1 MARRQ
6 ANQQSRS
13 IRCAMVITLTLVSAA
28 GPTARAQDGETLE
41 GIKVTAPR
49 LERDALDTPAAVTVV
64 DEQSIQRGRQRR
76 SLDEG
81 LATVPG
87 LFFQNRYNF
96 AQGLR
101 ISSRGFG
108 ARAPFGVRG
117 LQVRLDGL
125 PLTLPDGQSQ
135 LDSIDLDSAQRIE
148 VRRGPASVLYGNAT
162 GGVIDITTADGT
174 AMQQDAVIRADT
186 GSDDYNR
193 INARTGGNHGDWAH
207 HLSLTGLD
215 YGGFREQSRAKRAR
229 LHGKVRHELSDG
241 HSLTGIATLLDAPV
255 GEDPGGLRDAQVDA
269 DRSQATDFA
278 RRLDAGQTVT
288 QQRLGL
294 VYKGE
299 FGTGE
304 VTARAHYSRRD
315 FGQQLPFPGSSL
327 IGFERD
333 FFGTGVSYEDEL
345 TSVSGGAP
353 VRFVIG
359 ADWDRQIDDRE
370 RFIVNTQG
378 TTVRRAE
385 REDQRATAFGAFAQ
399 ADIPLGAGWTATL
412 GVRGDRTRLAIDDRF
427 AADGDQSGERTFDEP
442 SYLAGLSYRP
452 APNHQLYANVATAF
466 ETPTFTEFAN
476 PDGGGFNPDVEPQQ
490 ALNREIGARGQWGEA
505 LDYELALF
513 SVRVDDELVAFEASQ
528 GQEADRTFFE
538 NAGRTRRNGLELGV
552 DWFIGDD
559 WRVNASYTYA
569 DYEFRVFNE
578 DGQSLRGNQL
588 PGIPRHEAT
597 GELLWEPSLDSYI
610 GLTTQLVDSVYVNN
624 ANSAEAA
631 GYALAHLRA
640 GHSWHHGNG
649 EITVYGRLRN
659 LFDRAYPANV
669 RINLD
674 SGGFFEPAPGRHGF
688 IGVKI
693 GF

>member
-1 MARRQ
+1 VIATTQPSAQ
-6 ANQQSRS
+6 AQR
-13 IRCAMVITLTLVSAA
+13 
-28 GPTARAQDGETLE
+28 GETLE

-49 LERDALDTPAAVTVV
+49 LERNALDTPAAVTVV
-64 DEQSIQRGRQRR
+64 EEQSIQRGRQRR
-76 SLDEG
+76 SLDESLG
-81 LATVPG
+81 TVPG

-117 LQVRLDGL
+117 LHIRLDGL

-135 LDSIDLDSAQRIE
+135 LDTIDLDSAQRIE

-174 AMQQDAVIRADT
+174 DMRHNALIRADT
-186 GSDDYNR
+186 GSYEYNR
-193 INARTGGNHGDWAH
+193 INARVGGSSEDWAH
-207 HLSLTGLD
+207 NVSVTRLD
-215 YGGFREQSRAKRAR
+215 FGGFRDQSRVKRTR
-229 LHGKVRHELSDG
+229 LNAKVRHELGDG

-255 GEDPGGLRDAQVDA
+255 GEDPGGLTARQVA
-269 DRSQATDFA
+269 SDRSQATRFA
-278 RRLDAGQTVT
+278 RRLDAGQEVT
-288 QQRLGL
+288 QQRLGM
-294 VYKGE
+294 VYEGDV
-299 FGTGE
+299 GTGE
-304 VTARAHYSRRD
+304 LTARAHYTRRD
-315 FGQQLPFPGSSL
+315 FEQQLPFPGSSL

-333 FFGTGVSYEDEL
+333 FFGAGITYEDEL
-345 TSVSGGAP
+345 AGAGPGREP

-370 RFIVNTQG
+370 RFIVDPQG
-378 TTVRRAE
+378 RVVRQTE
-385 REDQRATAFGAFAQ
+385 REEQRATAFGMFAQ
-399 ADIPLGAGWTATL
+399 ADIPLGAAWTATL
-412 GVRGDRTRLAIDDRF
+412 GVRGDRTRLTIDDQF

-452 APNHQLYANVATAF
+452 SPNHQIYANLATAF

-490 ALNREIGARGQWGEA
+490 ALNREIGARGSWGGM
-505 LDYELALF
+505 LDYEVALF
-513 SVRVDDELVAFEASQ
+513 SVRVEDELVAFEASE
-528 GQEADRTFFE
+528 GPETDRTFFE
-538 NAGRTRRNGLELGV
+538 NAGRTRRNGLELGL
-552 DWFIGDD
+552 DWFIGDA
-559 WRVNASYTYA
+559 WRLKTSYTYA

-588 PGIPRHEAT
+588 PGIPRHEASA
-597 GELLWEPSLDSYI
+597 ELLWEPSLDSYV
-610 GLTTQLVDSVYVNN
+610 GLATQVVDSVYVDNT
-624 ANSAEAA
+624 NSAEAA

-640 GHSWHHGNG
+640 GHTWRHDDGQ
-649 EITVYGRLRN
+649 ITLYGRLRN

-669 RINLD
+669 RININSD
-674 SGGFFEPAPGRHGF
+674 GFFEPAPGRHGF
-688 IGVKI
+688 VGLEI